1 MHSRYAISFAAV
13 GAGFVALGPLRGDW
27 WWLALCPGVSFIMVA
42 LAYVRRNPSLLGNRT
57 GGGLAPWAFL
67 AQDVGEAEAALSRAR
82 PFIRLN
88 SAQRARVARVI
99 RASAVA
105 ATLFVAASNVIGCTA
120 GRDAASGESRFI
132 AGVIGFE
139 PAPITVYPL
148 FNARVNGHPARFAFD
163 TGGGRAIL
171 VSPALV
177 KLARLP
183 VDRAVEARLNG
194 RAYPSARLRGLNVD
208 GLGDVV
214 RDESAAVVALDAVSL
229 VCGERVDG
237 IIGAAALA
245 KGSGGSFEIDFPRR
259 RLRLGTPSPAAN
271 DVSLSVPAAPDPQ
284 SQRRPFVWLQLGKAR
299 VPAVIDS
306 CELEGVQL
314 PDRCLTTSGVVLN
327 DARSTVGSSG
337 FGGGAQ
343 ASRRGRLLEM
353 RLGEIVI
360 HDAEV
365 LVLPSADS
373 APAAEKAVIGMAI
386 LRDYRIAFDASA
398 GTVTFFGPRAL
409 KSPAPTTRAVRTAE
423 GILAR

>member
-1 MHSRYAISFAAV
+1 
-13 GAGFVALGPLRGDW
+13 
-27 WWLALCPGVSFIMVA
+27 
-42 LAYVRRNPSLLGNRT
+42 
-57 GGGLAPWAFL
+57 
-67 AQDVGEAEAALSRAR
+67 
-82 PFIRLN
+82 
-88 SAQRARVARVI
+88 
-99 RASAVA
+99 
-105 ATLFVAASNVIGCTA
+105 
-120 GRDAASGESRFI
+120 
-132 AGVIGFE
+132 
-139 PAPITVYPL
+139 
-148 FNARVNGHPARFAFD
+148 
-163 TGGGRAIL
+163 
-171 VSPALV
+171 
-177 KLARLP
+177 
-183 VDRAVEARLNG
+183 
-194 RAYPSARLRGLNVD
+194 
-208 GLGDVV
+208 
-214 RDESAAVVALDAVSL
+214 
-229 VCGERVDG
+229 
-237 IIGAAALA
+237 
-245 KGSGGSFEIDFPRR
+245 
-259 RLRLGTPSPAAN
+259 
-271 DVSLSVPAAPDPQ
+271 VSLSVPAAPDPQ

-343 ASRRGRLLEM
+343 TSRRGRLLEM

>member
-1 MHSRYAISFAAV
+1 LLRRAHEE
-13 GAGFVALGPLRGDW
+13 AGTIYIHCAQGRGRS
-27 WWLALCPGVSFIMVA
+27 AA
-42 LAYVRRNPSLLGNRT
+42 LAAALLIARGMAANV
-57 GGGLAPWAFL
+57 
-67 AQDVGEAEAALSRAR
+67 DEAEAALSRAR
-82 PFIRLN
+82 PSVRLN
-88 SAQRARVARVI
+88 SAQRAWVARVI
-99 RASAVA
+99 RAFAVA
-105 ATLFVAASNVIGCTA
+105 ATLLIAASNMIGCTA

-132 AGVIGFE
+132 AGVIAFE

-177 KLARLP
+177 KLARLA
-183 VDRAVEARLNG
+183 VDPAAEARLNG
-194 RAYPSARLRGLNVD
+194 RTYPSARLRGLNVD

-214 RDESAAVVALDAVSL
+214 RDESAAVVSLDAFSR

-259 RLRLGTPSPAAN
+259 RLRLGTPSSAAN
-271 DVSLSVPAAPDPQ
+271 DVALPVPAAPDPQ

-306 CELEGVQL
+306 CELEAVQL
-314 PDRCLTTSGVVLN
+314 PERCITTSGVALN
-327 DARSTVGSSG
+327 DARSTLGSSG
-337 FGGGAQ
+337 FGGAAQ
-343 ASRRGRLLEM
+343 ASRRGRLPEM

-365 LVLPSADS
+365 LVVPSADS
-373 APAAEKAVIGMAI
+373 APAVEKAVIGMAI

-409 KSPAPTTRAVRTAE
+409 KSPAPTGRAVRTAE